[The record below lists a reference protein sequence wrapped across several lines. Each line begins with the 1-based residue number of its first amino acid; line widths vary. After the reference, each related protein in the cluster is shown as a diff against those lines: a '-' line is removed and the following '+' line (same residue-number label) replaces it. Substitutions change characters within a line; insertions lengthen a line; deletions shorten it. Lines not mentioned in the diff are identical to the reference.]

1 MSNLFKDLKKNK
13 KKISLIDEKF
23 GEISEA
29 YEILQDDSKRQAY
42 DNFGH
47 AGVGNGAP
55 GDAGN
60 PFGGGGNP
68 FEGFSGFGGG
78 NPFGGGGGFH
88 AQNISQEDLMDI
100 FEQAFGGGGRR
111 QRGPRRGSDIQQ
123 ALRLDFL
130 DAVNGTNLDVRTEYV
145 DLDNDKRVRK
155 TRKVNVTIPAGVDT
169 GVVLRVGGK
178 GNTGDKGM
186 PSGDLLLHLD
196 VSSDPYFKRH
206 NYDVH
211 VNLPITISQAILG
224 GKVDV
229 LTLDGMVEMKI
240 PAGTQPDSQLAMRGK
255 GIKRVNG
262 TRRGAQIVTMKINIP
277 KKISERQKELM
288 EEFAEEETKNNT
300 SGNTF
305 VSRAW
310 DRLKKYMGTD
320 NDKEEK
326 TGTN

>member
-1 MSNLFKDLKKNK
+1 M
-13 KKISLIDEKF
+13 
-23 GEISEA
+23 G
-29 YEILQDDSKRQAY
+29 
-42 DNFGH
+42 
-47 AGVGNGAP
+47 
-55 GDAGN
+55 
-60 PFGGGGNP
+60 
-68 FEGFSGFGGG
+68 
-78 NPFGGGGGFH
+78 
-88 AQNISQEDLMDI
+88 QEDLMDI

-111 QRGPRRGSDIQQ
+111 QRGPRPGSDIQQ

-130 DAVNGTNLDVRTEYV
+130 DAVNGKNIDVRTEYV
-145 DLDNDKRVRK
+145 DLENDKRVRK

-196 VSSDPYFKRH
+196 VASDPYFKRH

-211 VNLPITISQAILG
+211 VELPITISQAILG

-229 LTLDGMVEMKI
+229 LTLDGMVEMKT

-277 KKISERQKELM
+277 KNITDRQRELM
-288 EEFAEEETKNNT
+288 EEFAEEETKMN
-300 SGNTF
+300 
-305 VSRAW
+305 
-310 DRLKKYMGTD
+310 
-320 NDKEEK
+320 
-326 TGTN
+326 